1 MKFGKFSDYRGGW
14 LVGDFNPSLFKTNA
28 NDIGVLYCKEGEK
41 GDGHFHKEH
50 VEYNVILDGSVLIDD
65 YGRNVKEWKKN
76 KGIPIKYKSANQA
89 IADLRKIGYK

>member
-50 VEYNVILDGSVLIDD
+50 VEYILVQITM
-65 YGRNVKEWKKN
+65 NVKALN
-76 KGIPIKYKSANQA
+76 RLNLLKYIISS
-89 IADLRKIGYK
+89 DLLFK